1 MIRDD
6 ACSLQS
12 AAEPLAG
19 TTPYARAWLIL
30 EHPGRWGRDALTQ
43 SGIPEPVVAH
53 ISQAQ
58 SQVPLRFLAARRLD
72 QDRRQETPAS
82 RRRVWMAFC
91 DSRGGHTRVTTI
103 ADLSQILDWDLAA
116 LAAGV
121 FPTDGE
127 LLEDPTEFICA
138 HSKRDSCCAV
148 LGRERIAS
156 VPAELHEQVW
166 ECSHLGG
173 HRFAATSLF
182 LPSGRMYG
190 RLPRYRDDHQ
200 HVAWEP
206 DPRHLRGPSY
216 LPPPLQ
222 AAECSVRVSEGLS
235 AAENLD
241 VVELETIGSVVVVEV
256 TSQSNQRWLV
266 ESTPD
271 TFTSAASCGAQALPR
286 TMWRAQILAEG
297 S

>member
-6 ACSLQS
+6 ACSLQ
-12 AAEPLAG
+12 AARESLPG
-19 TTPYARAWLIL
+19 TTPYARAWFIL

-43 SGIPEPVVAH
+43 SGIPEPVVTH

-58 SQVPLRFLAARRLD
+58 SQVPLRFLAARRPD
-72 QDRRQETPAS
+72 QDRRREEPAS
-82 RRRVWMAFC
+82 RRRVWMAYC
-91 DSRGGHTRVTTI
+91 DSDDGQTRVTTI
-103 ADLSQILDWDLAA
+103 ADLMQILDWDLAA

-121 FPTDGE
+121 FPADGE
-127 LLEDPTEFICA
+127 LLEEPTEFVCA

-156 VPAELHEQVW
+156 VPSRLHRQVW

-190 RLPRYRDDHQ
+190 RLSRYEGNHPQ
-200 HVAWEP
+200 VEGEP

-222 AAECSVRVSEGLS
+222 AAECSVRVAEGLS
-235 AAENLD
+235 AAEILH
-241 VVELETIGSVVVVEV
+241 VVELDTIDSVVVVEV
-256 TSQSNQRWLV
+256 TSKSKQRWLV

-271 TFTSAASCGAQALPR
+271 TFTAPASCGAQPLPR
-286 TMWRAQILAEG
+286 TMWRAQILGER